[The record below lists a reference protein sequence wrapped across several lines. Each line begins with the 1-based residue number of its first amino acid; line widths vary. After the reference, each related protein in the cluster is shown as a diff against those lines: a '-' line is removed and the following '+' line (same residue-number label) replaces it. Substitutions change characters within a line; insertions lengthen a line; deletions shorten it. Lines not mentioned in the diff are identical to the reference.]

1 MNLPEKIEDE
11 LRSLLDLQEIPKFF
25 ILNLIQKYNGRI
37 IAPSAT
43 PLFERYLKDLVLGKG
58 TSVVGLNKIA
68 IATIDWFDLKER
80 NE

>member
-11 LRSLLDLQEIPKFF
+11 LRTLLNLQEIPKFF

-43 PLFERYLKDLVLGKG
+43 PMFERYLEDLVLGKG
-58 TSVVGLNKIA
+58 IPVERLNKIA
-68 IATIDWFDLKER
+68 IATIDWFDLKEK
-80 NE
+80 